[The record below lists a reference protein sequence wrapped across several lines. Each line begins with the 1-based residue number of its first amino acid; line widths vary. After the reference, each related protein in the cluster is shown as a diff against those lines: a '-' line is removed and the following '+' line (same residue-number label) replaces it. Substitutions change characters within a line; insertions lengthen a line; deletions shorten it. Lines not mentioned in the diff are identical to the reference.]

1 MAIRRYIFLLIL
13 FVISSLGVQAGP
25 ANPRPFTLTQPDGT
39 TFIARL
45 TGDEFAHVLKTMDG
59 AAIIQDEDGW
69 YCYAFFENDATLHS
83 SGYRVGANT
92 PGMITAAARQIPVE
106 ALQEKA
112 SRARKFYQMGRGVA
126 PASLPAT
133 KTPAKRKG
141 LVLLVQF
148 PDLSFT
154 YTKEDFE
161 QLINGSGPFS
171 ARQYF
176 NDQYLGKYEFEF
188 DVSDILTVSKSYI
201 YYGKDEN
208 DIDDHAREMI
218 TEACRLAVANGID
231 MSEYAQIDP
240 NEVDNIFV
248 IFAGPDQAE
257 GASSNH
263 IWSHAWV
270 IWNETLI
277 LNGKKIYRY
286 ACTSEL
292 NSRNSINGIGS
303 FCHEFSHTLGTEDL
317 YDVDYASSGG
327 KSNGMWHYTCI
338 MDGGNF
344 NNNSKTPPYYNAI
357 ERQMLGI
364 SHEMP
369 LTVGTHTLQPIHI
382 AGDCYRFDTDTE
394 GEYFLF
400 ECRSNEKWDEYI
412 QGSGLLIYH
421 IDKSTVRTIEKADS
435 RTPKKLWEDYNI
447 NVCPDHECADLVEAT
462 SGLIAFDQDG
472 FLKNIPT
479 LGIFYPTVQ
488 NNSFTPMTGPAFV
501 AWDGTPAPFSIIGIK
516 RLEDGSVS
524 FTVIPGDGI
533 PDVTDLEKVL
543 FQDAAILNWRASQSD
558 FLGDALVTWGPT
570 GGKTKSVTVKADQD
584 GRYGILLEG
593 LEPSS
598 PYTVDIR
605 LMIEEAEG
613 TAVQSNFITKSYS
626 TPSVPFIWLPTEGR
640 NNDGTFPAGTRLPLR
655 VYNVPD
661 ATNVSWTFQG
671 KPIVADV
678 DCWWTVP
685 SSGELQAL
693 VTYPDRTQ
701 EIISKT
707 LTIK

>member
-1 MAIRRYIFLLIL
+1 
-13 FVISSLGVQAGP
+13 
-25 ANPRPFTLTQPDGT
+25 
-39 TFIARL
+39 
-45 TGDEFAHVLKTMDG
+45 
-59 AAIIQDEDGW
+59 
-69 YCYAFFENDATLHS
+69 
-83 SGYRVGANT
+83 
-92 PGMITAAARQIPVE
+92 
-106 ALQEKA
+106 
-112 SRARKFYQMGRGVA
+112 
-126 PASLPAT
+126 
-133 KTPAKRKG
+133 
-141 LVLLVQF
+141 
-148 PDLSFT
+148 
-154 YTKEDFE
+154 
-161 QLINGSGPFS
+161 
-171 ARQYF
+171 
-176 NDQYLGKYEFEF
+176 
-188 DVSDILTVSKSYI
+188 
-201 YYGKDEN
+201 
-208 DIDDHAREMI
+208 
-218 TEACRLAVANGID
+218 
-231 MSEYAQIDP
+231 
-240 NEVDNIFV
+240 
-248 IFAGPDQAE
+248 
-257 GASSNH
+257 
-263 IWSHAWV
+263 
-270 IWNETLI
+270 
-277 LNGKKIYRY
+277 
-286 ACTSEL
+286 
-292 NSRNSINGIGS
+292 
-303 FCHEFSHTLGTEDL
+303 
-317 YDVDYASSGG
+317 
-327 KSNGMWHYTCI
+327 

-462 SGLIAFDQDG
+462 SGLLAFDQDG

-479 LGIFYPTVQ
+479 LLIFYPTVQ

-543 FQDAAILNWRASQSD
+543 FQDAAILNWGASQSD

-570 GGKTKSVTVKADQD
+570 GGKTKSVTVKADQN

-598 PYTVDIR
+598 PYSVDIR
-605 LMIEEAEG
+605 LMIGEAEG
-613 TAVQSNFITKSYS
+613 TAVQTSFITKSYAS
-626 TPSVPFIWLPTEGR
+626 PATPYIWLPTTGR
-640 NNDGTFPAGTRLPLR
+640 NSDGTFPSGTKLPLR

-661 ATNVSWTFQG
+661 ATNVSWSFQG
-671 KPIVADV
+671 RPIIPDA

>member
-1 MAIRRYIFLLIL
+1 MHARR
-13 FVISSLGVQAGP
+13 
-25 ANPRPFTLTQPDGT
+25 ANPHPFTLTQPDGT

-112 SRARKFYQMGRGVA
+112 SRARSQRWSKEEA
-126 PASLPAT
+126 PVSLPAT
-133 KTPAKRKG
+133 KASVKRRG
-141 LVLLVQF
+141 LILLVQF
-148 PDLSFT
+148 PDLSMT
-154 YTKEDFE
+154 YTRADFDRKM
-161 QLINGSGPFS
+161 NGPGDRS
-171 ARQYF
+171 AIQYF
-176 NDQYLGKYEFEF
+176 NDQFMGQYDFSF
-188 DVSDILTVSKSYI
+188 DISEILTLSKSYT
-201 YYGKDEN
+201 YYGKDN
-208 DIDDHAREMI
+208 SSGFDSHPDEMAA
-218 TEACRLAVANGID
+218 EACRLAVASGID
-231 MSEYAQIDP
+231 MSQYAQLNP
-240 NEVDNIFV
+240 NEVDNVFIY
-248 IFAGPDQAE
+248 FAGPDQAD
-257 GASSNH
+257 GASSDH
-263 IWSHAWV
+263 IWSHQWGIYYENLV
-270 IWNETLI
+270 
-277 LNGKKIYRY
+277 LNGKRVCKY

-292 NSRNSINGIGS
+292 DLTANSQLAGIGS
-303 FCHEFSHTLGTEDL
+303 FCHEFSHTLGTKDL
-317 YDVDYASSGG
+317 YDVNYTNSGG
-327 KSNGMWHYTCI
+327 ISNGMWRVTSL
-338 MDGGNF
+338 MDDGNR
-344 NNNSKTPPYYNAI
+344 NNHQHTPPYLNAI

-462 SGLIAFDQDG
+462 SGLLAFDQDG

-479 LGIFYPTVQ
+479 LVIFYPTVQ

-501 AWDGTPAPFSIIGIK
+501 AWDGTPSPYSIIGIK
-516 RLEDGSVS
+516 RLADGSVS

-543 FQDAAILNWRASQSD
+543 FQDAAILNWGASQSD

-570 GGKTKSVTVKADQD
+570 GGKTKSVTIKADQN

-598 PYTVDIR
+598 PYSVDIR
-605 LMIEEAEG
+605 LMIGEAEG
-613 TAVQSNFITKSYS
+613 TAVQTSFITKSYAS
-626 TPSVPFIWLPTEGR
+626 PATPYIWLPTTGR
-640 NNDGTFPAGTRLPLR
+640 NNDGTFPSGTRLPLR

-661 ATNVSWTFQG
+661 ATNISWTFQG